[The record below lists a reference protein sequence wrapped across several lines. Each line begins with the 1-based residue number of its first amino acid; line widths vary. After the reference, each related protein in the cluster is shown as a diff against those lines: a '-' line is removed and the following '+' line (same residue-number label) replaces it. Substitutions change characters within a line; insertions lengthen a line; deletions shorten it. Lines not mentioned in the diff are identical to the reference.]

1 MSEYF
6 CTESD
11 VNEAKIFNSTLK
23 NCIYCVD
30 AICAWMQLDLWL
42 SLAVNVA
49 YHIAAC
55 DPLVQFTK
63 LEAIRDI
70 EREVQQRWER
80 EKTFEIDAPKVCATL

>member
-1 MSEYF
+1 MW
-6 CTESD
+6 
-11 VNEAKIFNSTLK
+11 NSLP
-23 NCIYCVD
+23 
-30 AICAWMQLDLWL
+30 L
-42 SLAVNVA
+42 VA
-49 YHIAAC
+49 YHTAAC

>member
-1 MSEYF
+1 M
-6 CTESD
+6 
-11 VNEAKIFNSTLK
+11 
-23 NCIYCVD
+23 
-30 AICAWMQLDLWL
+30 
-42 SLAVNVA
+42 NVA

-80 EKTFEIDAPKVCATL
+80 EKTFEIDAPKVVCHPITRHNFACMFAAVRLE